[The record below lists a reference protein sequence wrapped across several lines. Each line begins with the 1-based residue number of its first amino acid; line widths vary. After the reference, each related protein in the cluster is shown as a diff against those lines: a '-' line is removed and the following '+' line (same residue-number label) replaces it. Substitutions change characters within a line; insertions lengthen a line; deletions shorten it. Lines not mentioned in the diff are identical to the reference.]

1 MTTLFVY
8 GTLTNPT
15 KVRIVLGH
23 SLEAKPATLYG
34 YEKHGLDILIS
45 PSGQVEGFIL
55 EVSDEDMKKLDR
67 YEGVAQDVYML
78 IPVEV
83 ECEDKHIPAV
93 AYTLIDKMY

>member
-8 GTLTNPT
+8 GTLTNPN

-23 SLEAKPATLYG
+23 SLEAKPATLHG
-34 YEKHGLDILIS
+34 YQKYGLDILHS
-45 PSGQVEGFIL
+45 PQNSVEGFIL
-55 EVSDEDMKKLDR
+55 EVSDEDMKKFDR
-67 YEGVAQDVYML
+67 YEGVAQDVYTL

-83 ECEDKHIPAV
+83 ECEDKFIPAV